1 MEDLKKQYSKI
12 NKELREQIIHQIL
25 DEKKSI
31 ADVAQ
36 QHNILLSTCKSII
49 NTYMREGRVGK
60 KESRVRKLKKIIRI
74 YDIVL
79 NPVQPQMST
88 YLYSQ
93 KTENCIEKSIKSQK
107 EDNEQKAIQE
117 NQNNDNFMMLSLWC
131 EQIKKQFAPY
141 GQPNYIFQ
149 PITQPYQK

>member
-12 NKELREQIIHQIL
+12 NNELREQIIHQIL
-25 DEKKSI
+25 NEKKSI

-36 QHNILLSTCKSII
+36 EHNILQSTCKSII

-79 NPVQPQMST
+79 NPVQPQMSS
-88 YLYSQ
+88 YVQCQ
-93 KTENCIEKSIKSQK
+93 KTENCIEKSIKSLK
-107 EDNEQKAIQE
+107 EENDSKEIQE
-117 NQNNDNFMMLSLWC
+117 NQINNNFMMLSLWC
-131 EQIKKQFAPY
+131 EQIKNQLASLT
-141 GQPNYIFQ
+141 QSNYAFQ
-149 PITQPYQK
+149 PFTQPYQK